1 MARPQSALFTLG
13 KLLQGIGLV
22 VVLAGV
28 LMSINLGMD
37 EQGLA
42 SMAIFDQ
49 FNTDQQAIAANVTDC
64 FMTLL

>member
-49 FNTDQQAIAANVTDC
+49 S
-64 FMTLL
+64 